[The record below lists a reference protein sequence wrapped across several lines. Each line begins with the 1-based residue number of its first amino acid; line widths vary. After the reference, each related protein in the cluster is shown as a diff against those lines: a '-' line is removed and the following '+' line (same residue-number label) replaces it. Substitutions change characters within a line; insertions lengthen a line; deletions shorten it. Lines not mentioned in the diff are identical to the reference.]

1 MDTKHV
7 AALLD
12 ALCERPLGD
21 GRDMPSDELQAL
33 YRAALARAGNE
44 TGDASAGAGSDASGD
59 AERLTAALAAL
70 WSSTDQETARRTVE
84 AALMGSPAARLDAEA
99 ARAFLDAIEQSVQ
112 KAPTHLVDE
121 VTAGAGRVATPGM
134 THHRPLVRTWSVRR
148 WGLAAACA
156 VLLVAGVSSW
166 SVYGP
171 RMEQPA
177 DLAPA
182 QPAALESRSGASA
195 PVAAPVNA
203 AAPAPP
209 PALTPA
215 PPPAPA
221 AALAPAQ
228 APELAP
234 AQAPALAATE
244 PCEPRRADQ
253 SGVATALLQDKT
265 AGEAKTRVAAEK
277 SKREAPPADAPDCAA
292 ASGAGA
298 GGVEAFKARAK
309 AAAEEAAAARAPA
322 KPGVAAPAASRAA
335 PAEPPPPP
343 SPPLGVR

>member
-33 YRAALARAGNE
+33 CRAALARAANE
-44 TGDASAGAGSDASGD
+44 TGDASGGAGSDASGD

-228 APELAP
+228 AP
-234 AQAPALAATE
+234 ALAANE
-244 PCEPRRADQ
+244 PCEPRRADG
-253 SGVATALLQDKT
+253 SGVATALLQDKK

-298 GGVEAFKARAK
+298 GVEALKARAK